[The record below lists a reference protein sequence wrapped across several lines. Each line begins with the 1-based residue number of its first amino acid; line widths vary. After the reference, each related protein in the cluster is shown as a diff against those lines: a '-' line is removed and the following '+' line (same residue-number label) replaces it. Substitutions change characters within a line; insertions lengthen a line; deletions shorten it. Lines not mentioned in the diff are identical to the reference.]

1 MTGPLTPYVFPAL
14 FAASLALAVPSWARE
29 IGPDG
34 LDSLPAV
41 DVFVLGE
48 VHDNPVHHA
57 NQARAVAAIAPAA
70 LVFEMLLPDQIAR
83 LPDDMSDAATM
94 GRALEWE
101 ARGWPDFGMYH
112 PIFTAAPKARI
123 YAGDLPQSVVR
134 RAVRD
139 GAAATFGADAAKF
152 GLTLP
157 YPADVQAAR
166 EEDLWAA
173 HCFAMPRGMMA
184 GMVEAQRLRDAAM
197 AAAVLRAMDETGGP
211 VVVITGAEHAR
222 RDIGIPA
229 LLLQARPALTVLSV
243 GQVEGVPDTR
253 PPFDLWIVTAG
264 VADRGDPCTAFGA
277 TDG

>member
-1 MTGPLTPYVFPAL
+1 MTGPLTAFTIPAL
-14 FAASLALAVPSWARE
+14 IAASLALAVPSLARE

-34 LDSLPAV
+34 LDSLPVV
-41 DVFVLGE
+41 DVVVLGE
-48 VHDNPVHHA
+48 VHDNAAHHA

-83 LPDDMSDAATM
+83 LPADMSNADAM
-94 GRALEWE
+94 ERALDWE

-123 YAGDLPQSVVR
+123 YAGDLPRSVVR
-134 RAVRD
+134 IAVRD
-139 GAAATFGADAAKF
+139 GAAAAFGADAATF
-152 GLTLP
+152 GLTVP

-166 EEDLWAA
+166 EKDLWAA
-173 HCFAMPRGMMA
+173 HCFAMPKGTMA

-222 RDIGIPA
+222 RDIGVPA
-229 LLLQARPALTVLSV
+229 LLMQARPALTVLSV
-243 GQVEGVPDTR
+243 GQIEGVPDTR